1 MKSKI
6 QIPGWSVLVATLF
19 VAIATTATITTL
31 RQQAEKIQGADLLLL
46 QLETQAYQLDSLLDD
61 AISEQELEVE
71 IEEKFQAVR
80 SRSAQTLAQVIQLAP
95 SGQSLKQ
102 VNEYYQKY
110 ITVADEQLGLIKAGQ
125 FA

>member
-1 MKSKI
+1 M
-6 QIPGWSVLVATLF
+6 
-19 VAIATTATITTL
+19 
-31 RQQAEKIQGADLLLL
+31 L